1 MDNSATPAC
10 TESVEVMA
18 TDISDFVYTVKE
30 TAALLKLSERTIR
43 RYIRQG
49 KLKAYRVAGE
59 RELRIKGRDLLRLLE
74 PIENPTDHDLDEET
88 SPLPSTDIDLP
99 DA

>member
-1 MDNSATPAC
+1 
-10 TESVEVMA
+10 MA

-30 TAALLKLSERTIR
+30 TAALLKLSERSIR

-59 RELRIKGRDLLRLLE
+59 RELRIRGQDLLRLLE
-74 PIENPTDHDLDEET
+74 PVDNQSDDDHAE
-88 SPLPSTDIDLP
+88 
-99 DA
+99 